1 MTNNNNN
8 NNDNTYE
15 YIELI
20 RKKSHDLRDIGV
32 SYKTMAK
39 DCNVGY
45 GTVRNFV
52 CGYRDGMNEK
62 NWEKFSRYI
71 EETWDLLSDRKK
83 GGQSINNETYIS
95 STDGEDSTGNS

>member
-1 MTNNNNN
+1 MTNKTMTNN
-8 NNDNTYE
+8 NTYE

-32 SYKTMAK
+32 AYKTMAK

-45 GTVRNFV
+45 STIRNFV
-52 CGYRDGMNEK
+52 CSYRDGMSEK

-71 EETWDLLSDRKK
+71 EETWDLLSNRK
-83 GGQSINNETYIS
+83 GGQLSDNEADLH
-95 STDGEDSTGNS
+95 STDGKNSTRNS

>member
-8 NNDNTYE
+8 NNNNTHE
-15 YIELI
+15 YIESI
-20 RKKSHDLRDIGV
+20 RRKSNDLRNIGV

-45 GTVRNFV
+45 STIRNFV
-52 CGYRDGMNEK
+52 CEYRDRMSKK

-71 EETWDLLSDRKK
+71 EETWDFLSSRK
-83 GGQSINNETYIS
+83 GGQLNNNETDLR
-95 STDGEDSTGNS
+95 STNREDSTRNS

>member
-8 NNDNTYE
+8 NTYE

-45 GTVRNFV
+45 STIRNFV
-52 CGYRDGMNEK
+52 CGYRDGMSEK
-62 NWEKFSRYI
+62 NWDKFSCYI
-71 EETWDLLSDRKK
+71 EETWNFLSNRK
-83 GGQSINNETYIS
+83 GGQSNTNETYIS
-95 STDGEDSTGNS
+95 PTDGKNSTRNS

>member
-8 NNDNTYE
+8 NNNTYE

-45 GTVRNFV
+45 STIRNFV
-52 CGYRDGMNEK
+52 CEYRDGMSEK
-62 NWEKFSRYI
+62 NWKKFSRYI
-71 EETWDLLSDRKK
+71 EETWTLLSNRK
-83 GGQSINNETYIS
+83 GGQLNDNEADLY
-95 STDGEDSTGNS
+95 STDRNNSTRNS

>member
-8 NNDNTYE
+8 NNTYE

-32 SYKTMAK
+32 AYKTMAK

-45 GTVRNFV
+45 GTIRNFV

-71 EETWDLLSDRKK
+71 EETWDFLLSRR
-83 GGQSINNETYIS
+83 GGPSSLNDNEADLY
-95 STDGEDSTGNS
+95 STDGKNSTRNS

>member
-8 NNDNTYE
+8 NNNNTYE

-20 RKKSHDLRDIGV
+20 RKKSHNLRDIGV

-45 GTVRNFV
+45 GTIRNFV

-62 NWEKFSRYI
+62 NWEKFSHYI
-71 EETWDLLSDRKK
+71 EETWDFLSNRK
-83 GGQSINNETYIS
+83 GGQLNNNEADLHP
-95 STDGEDSTGNS
+95 TDGKNSTRNS

>member
-8 NNDNTYE
+8 NNNNTHE
-15 YIELI
+15 YIESI
-20 RKKSHDLRDIGV
+20 RRKSHDLRNIGV

-45 GTVRNFV
+45 STIRNFV
-52 CGYRDGMNEK
+52 CEYRDGMSKK

-71 EETWDLLSDRKK
+71 EETWDFLSSRK
-83 GGQSINNETYIS
+83 GGQLNNNETDLR
-95 STDGEDSTGNS
+95 STNREDSTRNS

>member
-1 MTNNNNN
+1 MTN
-8 NNDNTYE
+8 YSKE

-20 RKKSHDLRDIGV
+20 RKKSHNLRDIGV

-45 GTVRNFV
+45 GTIRNFV

-62 NWEKFSRYI
+62 NWVKFSRYI
-71 EETWDLLSDRKK
+71 EETWDFFFFFKK
-83 GGQSINNETYIS
+83 GGQSNNNETYIS

>member
-8 NNDNTYE
+8 STYE
-15 YIELI
+15 YIESI

-45 GTVRNFV
+45 STIRNFV
-52 CGYRDGMNEK
+52 CSYRDGMSEK

-71 EETWDLLSDRKK
+71 EETWDLLSNRG
-83 GGQSINNETYIS
+83 GGQLNDNETDLY
-95 STDGEDSTGNS
+95 STDGKNSTRNS